1 MEFRNR
7 RWLVIPTTIIGDIDF
22 NEIREPNPESLRRS
36 LNGEKTF
43 IKYDVK
49 VVEKTFT
56 ETFIDEITG
65 EEISVT
71 TEAGIYGRPTIYNE
85 DYSEYTHSEI
95 LELLS
100 TEEWHTNELEEE
112 QE

>member
-1 MEFRNR
+1 MEFENR
-7 RWLVIPTTIIGDIDF
+7 RWLVVPTSIIEDIDF
-22 NEIREPNPESLRRS
+22 SQVREPNNESLRKS

-49 VVEKTFT
+49 EVQETYT
-56 ETFIDEITG
+56 ETFINEITG
-65 EEISVT
+65 EEVSATI
-71 TEAGIYGRPTIYNE
+71 EAGVYGRPTIYSE
-85 DYSEYTHSEI
+85 DYNEYTHSGI

>member
-7 RWLVIPTTIIGDIDF
+7 RWLVIPTTIIDDIDF
-22 NEIREPNPESLRRS
+22 NEIREPNSESLRHS

-49 VVEKTFT
+49 VVQKTYT

-65 EEISVT
+65 DEISVT
-71 TEAGIYGRPTIYNE
+71 TEAGIYGRPTIYSE
-85 DYSEYTHSEI
+85 DYNEYTHPEI

-112 QE
+112 

>member
-7 RWLVIPTTIIGDIDF
+7 RWLVIPTTIIDDVDF
-22 NEIREPNPESLRRS
+22 NEIREPNAESLRRS

-49 VVEKTFT
+49 VVQETFT

-65 EEISVT
+65 DEISVT
-71 TEAGIYGRPTIYNE
+71 TEAGVYGRPTIYSE
-85 DYSEYTHSEI
+85 DYDEYTHSEI

-100 TEEWHTNELEEE
+100 TEEWHANELEEE

>member
-1 MEFRNR
+1 MRFRNR
-7 RWLVIPTTIIGDIDF
+7 RWLVIPTTVIDDINF
-22 NEIREPNPESLRRS
+22 NEIREPNAESLRRS

-49 VVEKTFT
+49 VVQKTYT

-65 EEISVT
+65 DEISVT
-71 TEAGIYGRPTIYNE
+71 TEAGVYGRPTIYSE
-85 DYSEYTHSEI
+85 DYNEYTHSEI

-100 TEEWHTNELEEE
+100 TEEWSINELEEE

>member
-7 RWLVIPTTIIGDIDF
+7 RWLVIPTTIINDIDF
-22 NEIREPNPESLRRS
+22 NEIREPNSESLRHS

-49 VVEKTFT
+49 VVQETYT

-65 EEISVT
+65 GEVSVT
-71 TEAGIYGRPTIYNE
+71 TEAGVYGRPTIYSE
-85 DYSEYTHSEI
+85 DYNEYTHSEI

-100 TEEWHTNELEEE
+100 TEEWHINEPEE

>member
-1 MEFRNR
+1 MEFTNR
-7 RWLVIPTTIIGDIDF
+7 RWLVIPTAIIEDIDF
-22 NEIREPNPESLRRS
+22 NQVCEPNAESLRRS
-36 LNGEKTF
+36 MNEEKTF

-49 VVEKTFT
+49 VVQETYT

-65 EEISVT
+65 DEVSVT
-71 TEAGIYGRPTIYNE
+71 TEAGIYGRPTIYSE
-85 DYSEYTHSEI
+85 DYNEYTHSEI

-100 TEEWHTNELEEE
+100 TEEWYINEPEE

>member
-1 MEFRNR
+1 MQFRNR
-7 RWLVIPTTIIGDIDF
+7 RWLVIPTTIIDDIDF
-22 NEIREPNPESLRRS
+22 NEIREPNSESLRRS

-49 VVEKTFT
+49 VVQKTYT

-71 TEAGIYGRPTIYNE
+71 TEAGIYGRPTIYSE
-85 DYSEYTHSEI
+85 DY
-95 LELLS
+95 
-100 TEEWHTNELEEE
+100 NE
-112 QE
+112 